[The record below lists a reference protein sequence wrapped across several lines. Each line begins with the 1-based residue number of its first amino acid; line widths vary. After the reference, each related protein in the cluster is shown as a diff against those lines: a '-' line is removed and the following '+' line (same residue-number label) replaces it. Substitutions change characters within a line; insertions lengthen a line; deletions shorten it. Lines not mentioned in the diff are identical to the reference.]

1 MSHNNVNIDE
11 EMSQDENRKDK
22 KKRNVDKRARSLR
35 LFSIGSVIVIIAIL
49 LVVNLFFDS
58 ALGDKLSWDLSST
71 KSNSIGDVS
80 KGIVSKLDKN
90 IEIIGL
96 FELTSDNETKYKDFV
111 PVLADYAAKSNGHIT
126 VRYVDPVKYPSIIT
140 EIDPNKVINPTAGY
154 FVVKCG
160 DKAKV
165 INPSDCFTYDQQA
178 YYQYGTYV
186 ATSNNIEY
194 NFTGAISNVTSD
206 TVTKAYFTTN
216 HKEAAHVQL
225 NTLLS
230 NNGIEVADIS
240 TLEVTSVPSDCSLLI
255 IDDPT
260 QDISTSD
267 AAAFTDYLAK
277 GGKMIVITGFEGAG
291 LTFPNLNEVLHTMNL
306 NITNSRVSENDMK
319 YRLQATSGYMAYA
332 DVASGTF
339 SSTAYSQAIVLAD
352 VRAVSLFDN
361 PKSYIATEP
370 VITSSSSAVLED
382 NGNTAKTGAAGK
394 QNIAMY
400 SKNSGGTKASEAVV
414 IGTTYLTSDDYIAQ
428 YSLNDQ
434 NVKFFSTIVNK
445 LVGNTNTVQVDVKTI
460 PNYTLTSAPAANMQG
475 IWSVVLIALIP
486 LTFIVI
492 GIVVYKKRKNM

>member
-1 MSHNNVNIDE
+1 MSHNNINIDE

-22 KKRNVDKRARSLR
+22 KSRTVDKRARSLR
-35 LFSIGSVIVIIAIL
+35 LFSVGSIIVIIAIL

-71 KSNSIGDVS
+71 KANSIGDVS
-80 KGIVSKLDKN
+80 RGIVSKMDKDV
-90 IEIIGL
+90 EIIGL
-96 FELTSDNETKYKDFV
+96 FELTSDNQTKYADFV
-111 PVLADYAAKSNGHIT
+111 PVLADYAAQSNGHIT

-140 EIDPNKVINPTAGY
+140 EIDPNNVINPTAGY

-160 DKAKV
+160 DKTKV

-178 YYQYGTYV
+178 YYTSGTYV

-194 NFTGAISNVTSD
+194 NFTGAISSVTSD
-206 TVTKAYFTTN
+206 TATKAYFTTN

-230 NNGIEVADIS
+230 NNGVEVADIS
-240 TLEVTSVPSDCSLLI
+240 TLEVTAVPADCSLLI
-255 IDDPT
+255 LDDPAE
-260 QDISTSD
+260 DISKSD
-267 AAAFTDYLAK
+267 VTAFSDYLAG
-277 GGKMIVITGFEGAG
+277 GGKMIVITGFEGVG
-291 LTFPNLNEVLHTMNL
+291 LTYPNLNEVLHTMNL

-319 YRLQATSGYMAYA
+319 YRLQATSGYMSYA

-339 SSTAYSQAIVLAD
+339 SSSAYSQAIVLAD

-370 VITSSSSAVLED
+370 VITSSSSAVLEE
-382 NGNTAKTGAAGK
+382 NGDSTKTGAAGK

-400 SKNSGGTKASEAVV
+400 SANSGGTKVSEAVV

-445 LVGNTNTVQVDVKTI
+445 LVGNANTVQVDVKTI
-460 PNYTLTSAPAANMQG
+460 PSYTLKSAPAADMQG
-475 IWSVVLIALIP
+475 IWSVVLIALLP
-486 LTFIVI
+486 LTFVVI